1 MNASNPAARMPQSMG
16 LIDAGSNP
24 LRLAGAGR
32 PGVGRPGVGADHC
45 WAGCT
50 GGTLA
55 GGGGGIGGCGPE
67 PSGGSGGT
75 EVIGY
80 SLSLVTFGNW
90 VIRDKLVLSARR

>member
-1 MNASNPAARMPQSMG
+1 MG

-32 PGVGRPGVGADHC
+32 PGVGADHC
-45 WAGCT
+45 WAGCSGGT

-80 SLSLVTFGNW
+80 SLSLITFGNW